1 LTMNIDRSK
10 SDFQRVQATG
20 PVVEGSGWWTG
31 FKQWSGR
38 HPRLSRIF
46 WFIVGLA
53 LLALLIWAIYPPK
66 NQARRGLGPQ
76 AAQAVGVARA
86 VTGDINVTLNALG
99 TVTPLATATVRPQ
112 VGGMLVKLNFT
123 EGQMVKAGDTLA
135 QIDPRPYQAAL
146 DQARGQ
152 LARDT
157 ATLANAK
164 VDLARYQTL
173 LAQNAISQQQVATQA
188 ATVKS
193 TEGIVVADQA
203 AVETARINLGYTN
216 IVSPV
221 PGRAGIH
228 LVDIGNIVQAGQ
240 TNGIVVVTQ
249 LQPMSVLFTIP
260 EDSIGQVMARV
271 GSGAALPVD
280 AYDRSQA
287 NKIASGTLSAV
298 DTVVDPTTGS
308 VKLRALFDNQDFKLF
323 PNQFVNI
330 RLLVDTLHNQTVVP
344 VAAIQRGADGTY
356 VFVVTPEKTVA
367 QRTVKTGVQD
377 GNNIQILSGIKGG
390 DTVVVDGAD
399 RLRDGA
405 DVEIPN
411 PTGRITAPSG
421 SGADDAA
428 RAARRAQAAAALNK
442 ACSEDIKKLCT
453 APQAGASATEIAR
466 ANRFCL
472 FQNRDSLSADCS
484 KAFSQMRRGFGGG
497 GGGRRGGGGGG
508 GGP

>member
-1 LTMNIDRSK
+1 MNIDRSP
-10 SDFQRVQATG
+10 SDFQRAQAAG
-20 PVVEGSGWWTG
+20 PLGESHGWWGG
-31 FKQWSGR
+31 FKAWSGR
-38 HPRLSRIF
+38 HPRISRVL
-46 WFIVGLA
+46 WFAVGLA

-66 NQARRGLGPQ
+66 NQGRRGLGPQ
-76 AAQAVGVARA
+76 AAQPVGVARA
-86 VTGDINVTLNALG
+86 VNGDINVTLNALG

-112 VGGMLVKLNFT
+112 VGGMLIKLNFT

-152 LARDT
+152 LARDS

-164 VDLARYQTL
+164 VDLARYQAL

-193 TEGIVVADQA
+193 DEGIVVADQA
-203 AVETARINLGYTN
+203 AVENARINLGYTN

-221 PGRAGIH
+221 TGRAGIH

-240 TNGIVVVTQ
+240 SQGIVVVTQ
-249 LQPMSVLFTIP
+249 LDPMSVIFTIP
-260 EDSIGQVMARV
+260 EDSVAQVMSRTR
-271 GSGAALPVD
+271 SGAVLAVD

-287 NKIASGTLSAV
+287 NKLSSGTLSAV

-308 VKLRALFDNQDFKLF
+308 VKLRAMFDNKDGQLF
-323 PNQFVNI
+323 PAQFVNV
-330 RLLVDTLHNQTVVP
+330 RLLVDTLHNQTVIP

-356 VFVVTPEKTVA
+356 VFVVKPDKTVA

-377 GNNIQILSGIKGG
+377 GNNIQILSGLQPG

-411 PTGRITAPSG
+411 PSGRITAPSG

-428 RAARRAQAAAALNK
+428 RAARRAQALAAVNK
-442 ACSEDIKKLCT
+442 SCGEDIKKLCPD
-453 APQAGASATEIAR
+453 AKDPR
-466 ANRFCL
+466 AVRFCL
-472 FQNRDSLSADCS
+472 FQNRDSLSDDCS

-497 GGGRRGGGGGG
+497 GGRRGGGGGG
-508 GGP
+508 GGTP

>member
-1 LTMNIDRSK
+1 MNIDRSP
-10 SDFQRVQATG
+10 SAFQHGQPAR
-20 PVVEGSGWWTG
+20 PVVEDRGWWG
-31 FKQWSGR
+31 SFKDWSGR
-38 HPRLSRIF
+38 HPRISRVL
-46 WFIVGLA
+46 WFAVGLA

-66 NQARRGLGPQ
+66 NQGRRGLGPQ
-76 AAQAVGVARA
+76 AAQPVGVFRA
-86 VTGDINVTLNALG
+86 ITGDINVTLNALG

-112 VGGMLVKLNFT
+112 VGGMLIKLNFT
-123 EGQMVKAGDTLA
+123 EGEMVKAGDTLA

-152 LARDT
+152 LARDS

-164 VDLARYQTL
+164 VDLARYQAL
-173 LAQNAISQQQVATQA
+173 LAQNAIAQQQVATQA
-188 ATVKS
+188 ASVKS
-193 TEGIVVADQA
+193 NEGIVVADQA
-203 AVETARINLGYTN
+203 TVENARINLGYTN

-221 PGRAGIH
+221 TGRAGIH

-249 LQPMSVLFTIP
+249 LQPMSVIFTIP
-260 EDSIGQVMARV
+260 EDNISQVMARIN
-271 GSGAALPVD
+271 GGAVLPVD
-280 AYDRSQA
+280 SYDRSQT
-287 NKIASGTLSAV
+287 NKIASGTLAAV

-308 VKLRALFDNQDFKLF
+308 VKLRALFDNKDGKLF

-330 RLLVDTLHNQTVVP
+330 RLLIETLHNQTVIP
-344 VAAIQRGADGTY
+344 IAAIQRGADGTY
-356 VFVVTPEKTVA
+356 VFVVTPDKTVS

-377 GNNIQILSGIKGG
+377 GNNIQVLSGVKAG

-411 PTGRITAPSG
+411 QTAQITAPSG
-421 SGADDAA
+421 GNQDAA
-428 RAARRAQAAAALNK
+428 RAAQRAAATK
-442 ACSEDIKKLCT
+442 KMTDACKEDLTKFC
-453 APQAGASATEIAR
+453 PQAKPGSREMRI
-466 ANRFCL
+466 CL
-472 FQNRDSLSADCS
+472 FENRDSVGASCS
-484 KAFSQMRRGFGGG
+484 TAMRAMRRGGAG